1 MQYIQNIKLYKIL
14 YKKKYIKKTYKTKHF
29 FIQYIQLNLI
39 CAYCTIK
46 NIVILLKIQ
55 T

>member
-14 YKKKYIKKTYKTKHF
+14 YKNIYKKTYKTKHF